1 MELQCKTL
9 LHRNSPPSGST
20 ITASKSGNYSMMKL
34 SGLTSPIPG
43 LFADSSYLVRT
54 NTNVIHGAYEIIS
67 FITQEILRIQ
77 QKLGTRKTTKIKN
90 FFCCSILSN

>member
-1 MELQCKTL
+1 
-9 LHRNSPPSGST
+9 
-20 ITASKSGNYSMMKL
+20 MMKL

-77 QKLGTRKTTKIKN
+77 QKLGTGRLQKLRISFVVAYYPTKR
-90 FFCCSILSN
+90 